1 MPVIVTGAVYRL
13 YERDVVIDSGDCI
26 VNDSQFMV
34 LLEPTKVGSFVLEVE
49 YTIAPEVRK
58 VRVAID
64 VT

>member
-1 MPVIVTGAVYRL
+1 MTEATYKL
-13 YERDVVIDSGDCI
+13 LSGDAVVGTGPCI
-26 VNDSQFMV
+26 VNGSQFMV
-34 LLEPTKVGSFVLEVE
+34 LLEPTQTGSFVLEVE